1 MPLCRFSDSTKTII
15 HLSGLRTSPYGSL
28 YLAIDSYPLILFV
41 INQQCSEQTGFLSLL
56 SHSSKLTKSKEGIM
70 GTSNVQ
76 QFCQKSRWQP
86 WLTIGIWSE
95 EQSCGNEPST
105 LMLTW
110 VDSIR
115 IELNCRTPTVFS
127 CFFYDPVMLAIWSG
141 SSAFSKS
148 SLNISK
154 FSVHVLLK
162 PHLEDFEYY
171 LASLWDECNC
181 VAVWRFFGIAFL
193 WDWNENWP
201 FPVLWPS
208 FPAEFSKFPGML
220 SATKDTT

>member
-115 IELNCRTPTVFS
+115 IELNCRTS
-127 CFFYDPVMLAIWSG
+127 CWHPRTACWCGEISTYIEVGIGFRTLVNMSPQRQANIVL
-141 SSAFSKS
+141 
-148 SLNISK
+148 SLS
-154 FSVHVLLK
+154 
-162 PHLEDFEYY
+162 HL
-171 LASLWDECNC
+171 
-181 VAVWRFFGIAFL
+181 
-193 WDWNENWP
+193 
-201 FPVLWPS
+201 
-208 FPAEFSKFPGML
+208 
-220 SATKDTT
+220 